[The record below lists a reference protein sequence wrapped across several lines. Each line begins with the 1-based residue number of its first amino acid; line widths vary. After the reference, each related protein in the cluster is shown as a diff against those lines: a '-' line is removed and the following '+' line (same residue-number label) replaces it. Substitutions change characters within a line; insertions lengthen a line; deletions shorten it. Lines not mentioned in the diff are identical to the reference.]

1 MCTWGW
7 NREFS
12 LDQDESFWLENYKRV
27 ENSPLVFSHVELWI
41 DFGGGSFMKIFEMGT
56 RLLFGTSQNFLP
68 AECPHVAVSMAC
80 VFGFSVVTFLSR
92 RGALGRWF
100 GHRLGELDY
109 RER

>member
-56 RLLFGTSQNFLP
+56 RLLFGTSQIFFQLSVHMLRLAWLAFP
-68 AECPHVAVSMAC
+68 VS
-80 VFGFSVVTFLSR
+80 
-92 RGALGRWF
+92 
-100 GHRLGELDY
+100 RL
-109 RER
+109 